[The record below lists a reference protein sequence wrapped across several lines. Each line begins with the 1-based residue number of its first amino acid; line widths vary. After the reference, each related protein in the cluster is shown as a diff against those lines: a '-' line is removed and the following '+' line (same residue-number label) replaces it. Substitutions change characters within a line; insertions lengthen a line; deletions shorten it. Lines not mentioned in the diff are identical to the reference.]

1 MPKNPYSFP
10 TPTGVKKITTQDI
23 NGCLI
28 EQVEETKNA
37 YLLITLG
44 YRHYVL
50 PVEKGIQLM
59 TLMRIMEEVSECS
72 DWERKQENSKTKT
85 APIPTTEMNFSYV
98 SWSEYLSWKTKEI
111 LIPE

>member
-1 MPKNPYSFP
+1 MSKDPYSFP
-10 TPTGVKKITTQDI
+10 TPAGVKKITVQDI
-23 NGCLI
+23 NEHLI

-37 YLLITLG
+37 YLLITIG
-44 YRHYVL
+44 YHHYVL

-59 TLMRIMEEVSECS
+59 TLMGTMEEVLEGS

-85 APIPTTEMNFSYV
+85 APIATAGMGFSYV